1 MATKAGDHEAEVELK
16 AGLARWLDA
25 QEHSGHNIGD
35 TETHVI
41 FVELKESRPANGSTS
56 TRLGPVDS

>member
-1 MATKAGDHEAEVELK
+1 
-16 AGLARWLDA
+16 LARWLDA

-41 FVELKESRPANGSTS
+41 FVELKEPRPVNVSAS
-56 TRLGPVDS
+56 TRLGPVDA